1 MGLFKTFLEFHDNLK
16 QAWITLK
23 LLEPLHTLA
32 TRAAR
37 SAASGNK
44 SCIPH
49 ALAMLRKSHTY
60 PDLNFA
66 YKLHG
71 LYMETFA
78 VYALPRDSWCMF
90 FCKTENIKRIL
101 LVQAGTLL
109 YSLAATPCIMCLGT
123 ASEVCAAEPFLDRGA
138 IHSTGKILPPF
149 GNDTANLEYF
159 FQNTSPYKINVIFRK
174 CMCVIFSAIQWQS

>member
-1 MGLFKTFLEFHDNLK
+1 MN
-16 QAWITLK
+16 
-23 LLEPLHTLA
+23 
-32 TRAAR
+32 
-37 SAASGNK
+37 GNK

-90 FCKTENIKRIL
+90 FCKTEKIKRIL

-109 YSLAATPCIMCLGT
+109 YSQAATPCMVWARLVK
-123 ASEVCAAEPFLDRGA
+123 SVQQNPFLTVYVRRGA
-138 IHSTGKILPPF
+138 IHSTCKILPPF

-159 FQNTSPYKINVIFRK
+159 FQNTS
-174 CMCVIFSAIQWQS
+174 S